1 MIVRILLRCKA
12 RMDEIRAAWEKLD
25 ETADVMKQLILQGD
39 DELIDIRCGMDKSRR
54 AAAG

>member
-1 MIVRILLRCKA
+1 
-12 RMDEIRAAWEKLD
+12 MDEIRAAWEKLD